1 MLIKIL
7 IACILSG
14 ILYRMGGAKGYNTKF
29 RDLGCPTIGLA
40 LILLTCNI
48 QLTIVNLSLLLLT
61 FGLSFGACTT
71 YWDFIPFNKGED
83 NHFMHGFFCGL
94 AGIPLIWVGIPLWI
108 ILARL
113 TLCIVGMGFFS
124 KLIGNDVKEELVR
137 GALFIL

>member
-7 IACILSG
+7 IASIISG
-14 ILYRMGGAKGYNTKF
+14 ILYRLGGTSRGTKW
-29 RDLGCPTIGLA
+29 RDFGCPTVA
-40 LILLTCNI
+40 LVALWLLVGFKSSYWWAY
-48 QLTIVNLSLLLLT
+48 LLFFGFSFASL
-61 FGLSFGACTT
+61 TT

-113 TLCIVGMGFFS
+113 TLCTLGMGLWS
-124 KLIGNDVKEELVR
+124 KWIGNAVVEETGRCV
-137 GALFIL
+137 LFII